1 MVKSPSPSQQMSHL
15 PLQPV
20 PDSSPSTSLV
30 VSPQHGYT
38 LAHPSAVPSMA
49 PPPQP
54 QAAPP
59 PTPPPQTSPQPA
71 TESIISIADLISY
84 LRRRWKLSLLIA
96 IPLAAAAFIKLGTGT
111 KVFQAEAQVLLRIQ
125 DSNVFNF
132 EQLGRSAI
140 GELSAP
146 LLVNN
151 HLSEMKS
158 RSFIEYFYEQ
168 VPPETRQAY
177 IQPDLTAKSLTT
189 KIKDLL
195 GLIKPGPPP
204 NFREIFLR
212 KIQALTH
219 VEPLKES
226 FILRIQTRSDSPTLC
241 ADLANLF
248 AKAYIQY
255 VAQQEL
261 SGTRAASE
269 FLTKKAADLR
279 TQLQQSENRLAAYR
293 QSASV
298 LSRADGVKDTS
309 GEKLQALNQAIA
321 DTQVKLT
328 RARYDLDA
336 IEAAQPNQTDLLRI
350 RPVAENP
357 QVTQKRTEISAL
369 ETQLTPLLEFCGP
382 RHPKVVGL
390 NNEIRTRKLELN
402 TFIASVVTMTRQEY
416 ATLESQVADFQRQ
429 IAEARGD
436 VIAMGDK
443 EIQEKMLIDQVE
455 LDRQMYQNIVMRMN
469 QANLTGEFTDSGLL
483 RIADVAT
490 PPDRALKPNKPIAA
504 IASMM
509 VFGLIFLGL
518 PIGWGLADDHL
529 IKHLRAP
536 APAEPPPPPPAPS
549 PFSEA
554 PAFAHPALPPPPPA
568 PEPPPPLA
576 LTTGNRTTVLAE
588 FPSISGDFPSL
599 ILAECLKSEP
609 RGAATALR
617 QLTGVLEKQALYRSG
632 PGGIILV
639 SSSEASEGKSLT
651 SAALAATFVHHGR
664 KVLVIDCHAGG
675 PGLHHFFPQS
685 EQHSSSASH
694 LEHIRYGQS
703 GLYVLPAHD
712 IPAYETNELLDGY
725 RAWIDRA
732 RSEVDWIILDGPPV
746 LKNFA
751 DVAPLAP
758 LVTDVIMVHDRARAT
773 SAKLRAAMTLLQ
785 PMMSSSAMRG
795 LVINRT

>member
-1 MVKSPSPSQQMSHL
+1 MVNSPLSSQQMSNQS
-15 PLQPV
+15 LQPI
-20 PDSSPSTSLV
+20 PDSQPSTSLV
-30 VSPQHGYT
+30 VSNPHGHQ
-38 LAHPSAVPSMA
+38 LAHPAAVPSMA

-54 QAAPP
+54 H
-59 PTPPPQTSPQPA
+59 TPQPSPSPQPQA
-71 TESIISIADLISY
+71 TPESVISIADIVGY
-84 LRRRWKLSLLIA
+84 LRRGWKLGLLVA
-96 IPLAAAAFIKLGTGT
+96 LPLAALAFIKLGTGP
-111 KVFQAEAQVLLRIQ
+111 KVFQAESQVLLRIQ

-132 EQLGRSAI
+132 EQLGRSSI

-177 IQPDLTAKSLTT
+177 IEPDLTRKSLTV

-195 GLIKPGPPP
+195 GLTKPAPPP
-204 NFREIFLR
+204 NFREVFLK
-212 KIQALTH
+212 KIQAITH

-226 FILRIQTRSDSPTLC
+226 FILRIQTRSESPILC
-241 ADLANLF
+241 AELANLF
-248 AKAYIQY
+248 AESYIDY

-261 SGTRAASE
+261 SSTRAASE

-279 TQLQQSENRLAAYR
+279 QQLQQSENRLAEYR

-298 LSRADGVKDTS
+298 LSRTDGVKDTS
-309 GEKLQALNQAIA
+309 GEKLQALNQALA

-336 IEAAQPNQTDLLRI
+336 IEAAQPSQVELLRI

-357 QVTQKRTEISAL
+357 QVTQKRTEISTL
-369 ETQLTPLLEFCGP
+369 EAQLTPLLEFCGP

-416 ATLESQVADFQRQ
+416 ATLQSQVEDFKRQ
-429 IAEARGD
+429 IAGARGD

-455 LDRQMYQNIVMRMN
+455 LDRQMYQNIAMRMN

-483 RIADVAT
+483 RIADVAI
-490 PPDRALKPNKPIAA
+490 PPDRPLKPNKSIAA

-509 VFGLIFLGL
+509 VLGLFFFGL
-518 PIGWGLADDHL
+518 PIGWGLTDDHL

-536 APAEPPPPPPAPS
+536 QPGTAPQAETPPPSYHPQPGHSTLPHSAPQ
-549 PFSEA
+549 PQ
-554 PAFAHPALPPPPPA
+554 L
-568 PEPPPPLA
+568 PEPPPPVA

-588 FPSISGDFPSL
+588 FPSLSGDIPSL

-617 QLTGVLEKQALYRSG
+617 QLTGVLEKQSLYRSG

-639 SSSEASEGKSLT
+639 TSSESSEGKSLAA
-651 SAALAATFVHHGR
+651 AALAATFVHHGR

-675 PGLHHFFPQS
+675 PGLHHYFPQS
-685 EQHSSSASH
+685 EQHSSSASD

-732 RSEVDWIILDGPPV
+732 RNEVDWIILDGPPV

-758 LVTDVIMVHDRARAT
+758 LATDVIMVHDRARAT
-773 SAKLRAAMTLLQ
+773 PAKLRAAMTLLQ

-795 LVINRT
+795 LVINRA

>member
-1 MVKSPSPSQQMSHL
+1 MSNQA
-15 PLQPV
+15 LQP
-20 PDSSPSTSLV
+20 DSDSQPSTSLV
-30 VSPQHGYT
+30 VSNQRGHQ

-54 QAAPP
+54 QHYAPYP
-59 PTPPPQTSPQPA
+59 HTAPQTQPEP
-71 TESIISIADLISY
+71 ESVIALADIVGY
-84 LRRRWKLSLLIA
+84 LRRRWKLGFLVAL
-96 IPLAAAAFIKLGTGT
+96 PLAVLAFIKLGTGP

-168 VPPETRQAY
+168 VPPEIRQAY
-177 IQPDLTAKSLTT
+177 IEPDLTHKSMTG

-195 GLIKPGPPP
+195 GLSTPKPPP
-204 NFREIFLR
+204 NHREIFLK
-212 KIQALTH
+212 KIASITH

-226 FILRIQTRSDSPTLC
+226 FILRIQNRSESPTLC
-241 ADLANLF
+241 AELSNLF
-248 AKAYIQY
+248 AQSYIDY
-255 VAQQEL
+255 VAHQEL
-261 SGTRAASE
+261 SSTRAASE

-279 TQLQQSENRLAAYR
+279 AQLQQSENRLAAYR

-298 LSRADGVKDTS
+298 LSRTDGVKDTS
-309 GEKLQALNQAIA
+309 GEKLQALNQALA

-336 IEAAQPNQTDLLRI
+336 IEAAQPSQIELLRI

-357 QVTQKRTEISAL
+357 QVTQKRTEISTL
-369 ETQLTPLLEFCGP
+369 EAQLTPLLEFCGP
-382 RHPKVVGL
+382 RHPKIIGL

-416 ATLESQVADFQRQ
+416 ATLQSQVEDFKRQ

-455 LDRQMYQNIVMRMN
+455 LDRQMYQNIAMRMN

-490 PPDRALKPNKPIAA
+490 PPDRPLKPNKTVAA
-504 IASMM
+504 IAAMM
-509 VFGLIFLGL
+509 VFGLVFLGL
-518 PIGWGLADDHL
+518 PIGWGLTDDHL
-529 IKHLRAP
+529 IKHLRTPQPNDNAT
-536 APAEPPPPPPAPS
+536 APPPTTHPPATALPPAPPS
-549 PFSEA
+549 PQ
-554 PAFAHPALPPPPPA
+554 L
-568 PEPPPPLA
+568 PEPPPPMA

-588 FPSISGDFPSL
+588 FPALTGDLPSIV
-599 ILAECLKSEP
+599 LAECLKSEP

-617 QLTGVLEKQALYRSG
+617 QLTGVLEKQSLYRSG
-632 PGGIILV
+632 PGGIILI
-639 SSSEASEGKSLT
+639 SSSEASEGKSLAA
-651 SAALAATFVHHGR
+651 AALAATFVHHGR
-664 KVLVIDCHAGG
+664 RVLVIDCHAGG
-675 PGLHHFFPQS
+675 PGLHHYFPQS

-732 RSEVDWIILDGPPV
+732 RNEVDWIILDGPPV

-758 LVTDVIMVHDRARAT
+758 LATDVIMVHDRARAT
-773 SAKLRAAMTLLQ
+773 PAKLRAAMTLLQ

-795 LVINRT
+795 LVINRA

>member
-1 MVKSPSPSQQMSHL
+1 
-15 PLQPV
+15 
-20 PDSSPSTSLV
+20 
-30 VSPQHGYT
+30 
-38 LAHPSAVPSMA
+38 MA
-49 PPPQP
+49 PPPHPYPPQPHPTPQP
-54 QAAPP
+54 QTAP
-59 PTPPPQTSPQPA
+59 
-71 TESIISIADLISY
+71 ESVISIADIVGY
-84 LRRRWKLSLLIA
+84 LRRRWKLGLLA
-96 IPLAAAAFIKLGTGT
+96 ALPLAALAFIKLGTGP
-111 KVFQAEAQVLLRIQ
+111 KVFQAESQVLLRIQ

-168 VPPETRQAY
+168 VPAETRQAY
-177 IQPDLTAKSLTT
+177 IEPDLTRKSLTS

-195 GLIKPGPPP
+195 GLSKPAPPP
-204 NFREIFLR
+204 NFREVFLR
-212 KIQALTH
+212 KIQAITH

-241 ADLANLF
+241 AELANLF
-248 AKAYIQY
+248 AESYIEY

-279 TQLQQSENRLAAYR
+279 LQLQQSENRLAEYR

-298 LSRADGVKDTS
+298 LSRTDGVKDTS
-309 GEKLQALNQAIA
+309 GEKLQALNQALA

-336 IEAAQPNQTDLLRI
+336 IEAAQPSQIELLRI

-357 QVTQKRTEISAL
+357 QVTQKRTEISTL
-369 ETQLTPLLEFCGP
+369 EAQLTPLLEFCGP

-416 ATLESQVADFQRQ
+416 ATLQSQVEDFKRQ

-490 PPDRALKPNKPIAA
+490 PPDRPLKPNKPLAA

-518 PIGWGLADDHL
+518 PIGWGLTDDHL
-529 IKHLRAP
+529 LKHLRAP
-536 APAEPPPPPPAPS
+536 QPTTAAPQPESTPPSYQPSHAP
-549 PFSEA
+549 
-554 PAFAHPALPPPPPA
+554 LPQPTPQPQL
-568 PEPPPPLA
+568 PEPPPPVA

-588 FPSISGDFPSL
+588 FPILSGDFPSL

-609 RGAATALR
+609 RGAATSLR

-639 SSSEASEGKSLT
+639 SSSEASEGKSLV

-675 PGLHHFFPQS
+675 PGLHHYFPQS
-685 EQHSSSASH
+685 EHHSSSANH

-703 GLYVLPAHD
+703 SLYVLPAHD

-732 RSEVDWIILDGPPV
+732 RHEVDWIILDGPPV

-758 LVTDVIMVHDRARAT
+758 LATDVIMVHDRARAT
-773 SAKLRAAMTLLQ
+773 PAKLRAAMTLLQ

-795 LVINRT
+795 LVINRA